1 LLTGKSNG
9 EGQGPV
15 GSYKLTLLALIVFRV
30 LLCYLRD
37 FSGAR
42 TARVSFQDM
51 SLFKHKETCFLV
63 SDIVV
68 DLVLLAS
75 SMPLA
80 CLAPFGS
87 QPVGLLTGKSIG
99 EGPVGSY
106 KLTLLALIY

>member
-1 LLTGKSNG
+1 MPNERAVFL
-9 EGQGPV
+9 
-15 GSYKLTLLALIVFRV
+15 SYYVHFPICSLRIATYILY
-30 LLCYLRD
+30 YLRD

-63 SDIVV
+63 SHIVA
-68 DLVLLAS
+68 DLVFLAS
-75 SMPLA
+75 SMPRA

-87 QPVGLLTGKSIG
+87 QPIGLLTGKSIG

-106 KLTLLALIY
+106 K